1 MVGGKWH
8 KKINIF
14 ILIFKIHNL
23 REAEYDMTRTGVKR
37 IKGKMKNWGFTS
49 DQEVVFLSG
58 NVDEIV
64 SRCHTYFISA
74 WNVLIF

>member
-1 MVGGKWH
+1 
-8 KKINIF
+8 
-14 ILIFKIHNL
+14 
-23 REAEYDMTRTGVKR
+23 MTRTGVKR

-49 DQEVVFLSG
+49 DQEIVFLSG

-74 WNVLIF
+74 WNVLIFL

>member
-1 MVGGKWH
+1 MENGI
-8 KKINIF
+8 KKYNSI
-14 ILIFKIHNL
+14 IFKIHNL

-49 DQEVVFLSG
+49 DQEIVFLSG

-74 WNVLIF
+74 RNVLIF